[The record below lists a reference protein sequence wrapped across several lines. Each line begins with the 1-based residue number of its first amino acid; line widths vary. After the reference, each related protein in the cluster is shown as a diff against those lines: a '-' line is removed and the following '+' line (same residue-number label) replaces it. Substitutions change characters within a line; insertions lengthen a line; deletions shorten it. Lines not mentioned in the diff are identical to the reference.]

1 MERLDQAMFDVVI
14 VGGGMVGASLALA
27 LKPLNLK
34 VAVIEA
40 VAFGSSSQPAYD
52 DRSVALSYGSSRIY
66 QGMGIWQQLAP
77 QVSPIQQIHVSDRGH
92 FGATRLSAEQ
102 ESVPALGYVVESRV
116 LGKLLFEALADS
128 AIEIIS
134 PATVYALEQFADYAE
149 VKIERQGVVD
159 SLQTR
164 LLVIADGANSP
175 LREQLGIKTKQRDYQ
190 QTAIIANV
198 STEQPVAGIA
208 YERFT
213 HSGPLALLPMTQ
225 GRYSLVWTHK
235 TSEAEA
241 SLALSDAE
249 FLQKLQ
255 QVFGYRQGRFI
266 KAGKRS
272 SYPLSLVKSVAEV
285 QGRAVLIGNASH
297 TLHPVAGQGLNLAL
311 RDVATLSDL
320 LAAQAGEQAD
330 CGAPELLAAYQ
341 AARQPDYA
349 SVVGYTDSL
358 VRLFSASFAPLGHAR
373 AGGLLAVDR
382 IAPLRK
388 LLTQQSMGLR
398 FRQSRLARGLALKL

>member
-1 MERLDQAMFDVVI
+1 MFDVVI

-27 LKPLNLK
+27 LQPLKLK
-34 VAVIEA
+34 VALVEA

-66 QGMGIWQQLAP
+66 QGIGIWQQLAS
-77 QVSPIQQIHVSDRGH
+77 QVASIQQIHVSDRGH

-116 LGKLLFEALADS
+116 LGRVLFDRLAASAL
-128 AIEIIS
+128 EIIS
-134 PATVYALEQFADYAE
+134 PATVYAFEQTAE
-149 VKIERQGVVD
+149 HVEVSIERQGVVD
-159 SLQTR
+159 HVRTR
-164 LLVIADGANSP
+164 LLVIADGTKSP
-175 LREQLGIKTKQRDYQ
+175 LREQLGVEIKQRDYQ
-190 QTAIIANV
+190 QTAVIANV
-198 STEQPVAGIA
+198 STDQAVQGVA

-213 HSGPLALLPMTQ
+213 SSGPLALLPMIEA
-225 GRYSLVWTHK
+225 RYSLVWTHK
-235 TSEAEA
+235 SSEVEA
-241 SLALSDAE
+241 TLQLSELE

-255 QVFGYRQGRFI
+255 QAFGYRQGRFI

-272 SYPLSLVKSVAEV
+272 SYPLSLIKSVAEV

-297 TLHPVAGQGLNLAL
+297 SLHPVAGQGLNLAL

-320 LAAQAGEQAD
+320 LAIQAAQQGD
-330 CGAPELLAAYQ
+330 CGASELLASYQ
-341 AARQPDYA
+341 AARQPDYT
-349 SVVGYTDSL
+349 SVVSYTDAL
-358 VRLFSASFAPLGHAR
+358 VRLFSSEFAPLGHAR

-398 FRQSRLARGLALKL
+398 FRQARLARGLALKA